1 MSRRR
6 VVGLMAFSLVLVVMG
21 AVLEFAVTVTTKGFS
36 IHTIGAILLTVGVV
50 AFVVSLVLLALGANS
65 RTVVQEDVR
74 SVPGAQQRMV
84 EQQDNF

>member
-1 MSRRR
+1 MSRGR

-36 IHTIGAILLTVGVV
+36 IHTIGAILLTVGIV

-74 SVPGAQQRMV
+74 SVPGAQQRVV